1 MPSKKPAFL
10 KTLMSCSLVILLSS
24 PLLVSAAPEPEATS
38 GWSWS
43 GHVANLN
50 IDAKAADDQ
59 YIDSSAVVF
68 GFAAERYASDS
79 IYTFTAGVD
88 FVSYD
93 DKGSFSQNTTGG
105 VKDSDA
111 SAILVYVEYGP
122 RFALGADKAN
132 YVTAHAGFSGI
143 FASSRGIGYCSNC
156 YSEDI
161 NLDGGAYGSLGI
173 GHSFTS
179 FDIGLQF
186 QQYFTGDLDNS
197 LRLRFSSKF

>member
-10 KTLMSCSLVILLSS
+10 KTLMSCSLVTLLSS

-50 IDAKAADDQ
+50 VDSKAAQ
-59 YIDSSAVVF
+59 EQHVEDSAFVF
-68 GFAAERYASDS
+68 GFAAERYSNTNMF
-79 IYTFTAGVD
+79 TFTVGVD
-88 FVSYD
+88 FIAYD
-93 DKGSFSQNTTGG
+93 DQRSFSQNTTGG

-111 SAILVYVEYGP
+111 SAILAYVEYGP
-122 RFALGADKAN
+122 RFVFGSDKAN

-143 FASSRGIGYCSNC
+143 FASSRGIGYCTNC
-156 YSEDI
+156 NSEDI